1 MAFLAESLKWV
12 GGSRIFSELF
22 LEIGTPNIK
31 MEVKW
36 LDWWNNTKTIREKKK
51 VFLCGETCGE
61 NALFLFFPV
70 APALGDKLMM
80 MGEKCSGID
89 IGEGRYVDRI
99 F

>member
-1 MAFLAESLKWV
+1 MWGDLWRKCAFS
-12 GGSRIFSELF
+12 F
-22 LEIGTPNIK
+22 
-31 MEVKW
+31 
-36 LDWWNNTKTIREKKK
+36 
-51 VFLCGETCGE
+51 
-61 NALFLFFPV
+61 FFPV

>member
-36 LDWWNNTKTIREKKK
+36 LDWWNYTKTIREKKK
-51 VFLCGETCGE
+51 SFYVGRLVEKMRF
-61 NALFLFFPV
+61 FFFFPV

-89 IGEGRYVDRI
+89 IGEGRYVARI
-99 F
+99 Y